1 MIRELFAWLDAQNI
15 DYKPVDT
22 EVAEL
27 PGFGKLFM
35 ADLSDVDSIFRGE
48 GDNLAFNLMESSEV
62 LQEEGIYH
70 VAFPFGRNWYYY
82 DLRENFRFHIL
93 KYVGRPKTPRHDIP
107 FVNLG
112 IHTPYELLNASG
124 ALETWS
130 RKAKWL
136 GQTAVGICD
145 RNTMAATLNLQK
157 ACAQAG
163 LKHVFGYSLAMEHDG
178 KPVDIKIYALTDEGL
193 HNLLRI
199 QRAVMVDSEKHVL
212 TYDRLLTCAAG
223 CALVFATRSVFWMT
237 AHPGHLKRLQQGFE
251 AVYYQVDGS
260 EYKADRIDR
269 ERLQALKHYFGKCY
283 APVTDTFTV
292 EPVLIADCHY
302 PDRDEA
308 NSKIVLNKIASGAA
322 HEQSD
327 DLYFKSVDEHYDT
340 LRPLFSEGWDFDALF
355 RRMCRHTVEIAER
368 ADAAFE
374 TGRMFMPEYRMR
386 PEERERYGDRRT
398 MFLRLLEEGLL
409 RKVPDAGRKRYRER
423 LDEEVY
429 IIESTDNVDYFLVQ
443 WDMVREAHRRGIA
456 TGIGRGSAGGS
467 LVSYLL
473 DITSI
478 DPLKYDLIFSRFLVP
493 ERCGLNWKEEI
504 TVLAPDV
511 ILQRGESYVE
521 LTMDDVTCRLC
532 ADARLRVIR
541 DGKELTIY
549 ADELIRGDEILFDR
563 RDLLWNLKDFETHE
577 PELRTPQPL

>member
-1 MIRELFAWLDAQNI
+1 MQELLKWLDDHGI
-15 DYKPVDT
+15 DYSPVDA
-22 EVAEL
+22 EVVDV
-27 PGFGKLFM
+27 PGFGRLFM
-35 ADLSDVDSIFRGE
+35 ADLSGVDSIFRGE
-48 GDNLAFNLMESSEV
+48 GDNLAFNLMERPEV
-62 LQEEGIYH
+62 LMEEGILH

-82 DLRENFRFHIL
+82 DLRESFRFNIL
-93 KYVGRPKTPRHDIP
+93 KYIGHPKPPRHDIP

-124 ALETWS
+124 ALETWC

-136 GQTAVGICD
+136 GHTAIGICD

-157 ACAQAG
+157 ECARAG
-163 LKHVFGYSLAMEHDG
+163 LKHVFGYSLTMEHDG
-178 KPVDIKIYALTDEGL
+178 EPVDIKIYALNDEGL

-199 QRAVMVDSEKHVL
+199 QRAVMVDSERHVL
-212 TYDRLLTCAAG
+212 PYDRLLVCAAG
-223 CALVFATRSVFWMT
+223 CVLVLATRSARWMT
-237 AHPGHLKRLQQGFE
+237 SHPGQLERLRKGFE

-269 ERLQALKHYFGKCY
+269 ERLLALKHYFDECY
-283 APVTDTFTV
+283 DSVADTFTV
-292 EPVLIADCHY
+292 EPILIADCHY

-308 NSKIVLNKIASGAA
+308 ETKIVLNKIASGAA

-327 DLYFKSVDEHYDT
+327 DLYFKSVDGHYDR
-340 LRPLFSEGWDFDALF
+340 LRPLFSEKWDFDALF
-355 RRMCRHTVEIAER
+355 RRMCRHTVEIAEQ

-398 MFLRLLEEGLL
+398 MFLRLLDEGLEA
-409 RKVPDAGRKRYRER
+409 KIPPSGQARYREQ

-467 LVSYLL
+467 LVAYLL
-473 DITSI
+473 GITSV
-478 DPLKYDLIFSRFLVP
+478 DPLQYGLLFSRFLVP
-493 ERCGLNWKEEI
+493 ERCGLAWKEEI

-511 ILQRGESYVE
+511 ALQRGDRYVE
-521 LTMDDVTCRLC
+521 VTVDGSTCRLC
-532 ADARLRVIR
+532 ADARLRVVR
-541 DGKELTIY
+541 EGKELTVY
-549 ADELIRGDEILFDR
+549 ADELKRGDDILFDR
-563 RDLLWNLKDFETHE
+563 RDLLWNLKSVMAHE
-577 PELRTPQPL
+577 SELRTSASL

>member
-15 DYKPVDT
+15 DYRPVDT

-35 ADLSDVDSIFRGE
+35 ADLSGVDSIFRGE
-48 GDNLAFNLMESSEV
+48 GSNLSFNLMERPEV
-62 LQEEGIYH
+62 LMEEGIFH

-82 DLRENFRFHIL
+82 DLRESFRFNTL
-93 KYVGRPKTPRHDIP
+93 KYVGRPKPPRHDIP

-124 ALETWS
+124 ALETWC

-157 ACAQAG
+157 ECARAG
-163 LKHVFGYSLAMEHDG
+163 LKHVFGYSLTMEHDG
-178 KPVDIKIYALTDEGL
+178 EPVDIKIYALNDEGL
-193 HNLLRI
+193 HNLLLI
-199 QRAVMVDSEKHVL
+199 QRAVMVDSERHVL
-212 TYDRLLTCAAG
+212 PYDRLLVCTAG
-223 CALVFATRSVFWMT
+223 RVLVFATRAARWMSS
-237 AHPGHLKRLQQGFE
+237 HPGQVERLRKGFE

-260 EYKADRIDR
+260 EYKGDRIDR
-269 ERLQALKHYFGKCY
+269 ERLFALKHYFETCY
-283 APVTDTFTV
+283 DAAADSFTV
-292 EPVLIADCHY
+292 EPILISDCCY

-308 NSKIVLNKIASGAA
+308 GSKIVLNKIASGAA

-327 DLYFKSVDEHYDT
+327 DLYFKNVDEHYDT
-340 LRPLFSEGWDFDALF
+340 LRPLFSEDWDFDALF

-368 ADAAFE
+368 ADAVFE

-398 MFLRLLEEGLL
+398 MFLRLLEEGLR
-409 RKVPDAGRKRYRER
+409 RKVPDADRKRYRER

-467 LVSYLL
+467 LVAYLL
-473 DITSI
+473 GITSI

-521 LTMDDVTCRLC
+521 LTMNDVTCRLC
-532 ADARLRVIR
+532 ADARLRIVR
-541 DGKELTIY
+541 DGNEQTVR
-549 ADELIRGDEILFDR
+549 ADKLSCGDEILFDR
-563 RDLLWNLKDFETHE
+563 RDLLWNLR
-577 PELRTPQPL
+577 P

>member
-1 MIRELFAWLDAQNI
+1 MIQELLAWLDSHNI
-15 DYKPVDT
+15 GYKPVDT
-22 EVAEL
+22 EVVDI
-27 PGFGKLFM
+27 PGFGKLFT
-35 ADLSDVDSIFRGE
+35 ADLSGVDSIFRGE
-48 GDNLAFNLMESSEV
+48 GDNLSFNLMERPEV
-62 LQEEGIYH
+62 LMEEGIFH

-82 DLRENFRFHIL
+82 DLRESFRFNIL
-93 KYVGRPKTPRHDIP
+93 KYIGRPKPPKHDIP

-124 ALETWS
+124 ALDTWC

-136 GQTAVGICD
+136 GHTAVGICD
-145 RNTMAATLNLQK
+145 RNTMAATLNFQK
-157 ACAQAG
+157 ECSKAG
-163 LKHVFGYSLAMEHDG
+163 LKHIFGYTLTMQHEEERVEV
-178 KPVDIKIYALTDEGL
+178 KVYALTDEGL

-199 QRAVMVDSEKHVL
+199 QRTVMVDSERHEL
-212 TYDRLLTCAAG
+212 AYDRLLACAAG
-223 CALVFATRSVFWMT
+223 CVLVFATRSVYWIT
-237 AHPGHLKRLQQGFE
+237 SHPGQTERIRKGFV

-269 ERLQALKHYFGKCY
+269 ERLSALKHYFDKCY
-283 APVTDTFTV
+283 DTATGTFTV
-292 EPVLIADCHY
+292 EPILVSDCHY
-302 PDRDEA
+302 PDRDDA
-308 NSKIVLNKIASGAA
+308 VSKTVLNKIASGAA

-340 LRPLFSEGWDFDALF
+340 LRPLFSEKWDFDELF
-355 RRMCRHTVEIAER
+355 RRMCRHTVDIAER

-374 TGRMFMPEYRMR
+374 TERMFMPEYRMR
-386 PEERERYGDRRT
+386 PEEEKRYGNRRT
-398 MFLRLLEEGLL
+398 MFLRLLDEGLEA
-409 RKVPDAGRKRYRER
+409 KVPASGHGRYRER

-467 LVSYLL
+467 LVAYLL
-473 DITSI
+473 GITSI

-493 ERCGLNWKEEI
+493 ERCGLSWKEKI

-511 ILQRGESYVE
+511 ILQQGERYAEV
-521 LTMDDVTCRLC
+521 TMNDTTYRLC
-532 ADARLRVIR
+532 ADARLRIVR
-541 DGKELTIY
+541 SGKELTIY

-563 RDLLWNLKDFETHE
+563 RDLLWNLKECETHE
-577 PELRTPQPL
+577 SGLRTPPSL